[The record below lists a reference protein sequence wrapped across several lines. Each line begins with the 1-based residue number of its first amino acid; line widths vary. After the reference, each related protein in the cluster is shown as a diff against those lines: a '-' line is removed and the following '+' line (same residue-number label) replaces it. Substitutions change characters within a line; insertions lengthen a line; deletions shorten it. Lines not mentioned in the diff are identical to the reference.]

1 MNMMIGTCLSLLIRI
16 ELASPGTQIL
26 ANDAQLYNTVVTA
39 HAFLMSAS
47 MCLFFKLFSVMKT
60 LDYLYQVKDSQT
72 GGIELHGETQTVKL
86 IIKDGAGTRVVVLF
100 SPLTIRYI
108 LIRITNLSHTIRH
121 RRDIKFIYHLDLCII
136 SIYGIINVN
145 VEINKLWNITQC
157 EKISM
162 QESKYSKP
170 KIGTLGSSK
179 GTIYMVPNNIAFS
192 AGLGIL
198 SREDGIIVVRNL
210 VGRMVVYNQ
219 GIRKYSSKADLS
231 NQVKRGS
238 ELYYVPEPN
247 LKEIN
252 IKKISN
258 LKNLV
263 LAYEN
268 IKSKPGS
275 MTGILPNSE
284 NNITLDGIN
293 LNYLKNIQKKL
304 RGGKYKFPP
313 AIRIKIPKPGKNE
326 TRPLTIA
333 SPRDKIV
340 QKAIQQVIGE
350 EYEKIFLNTSHGF
363 RPGKGTHTAIQ
374 YLDAQ
379 FQSSHYIIEADFS
392 KAFDSIQHKNLI
404 ELIKKNCKCIK
415 TLQLIES
422 SLKAGYVE
430 FSVLNKKLDYETAQG
445 SVLSPL
451 LCNIYLHELDKYVEE
466 LKREYRKGDKRKKN
480 KLYESISNKVK
491 YMRRKG
497 TDKLKPEKYKELMKQ
512 LLLTPSVRNDDS
524 YIRLHY
530 IRYADDF
537 VLGVEG
543 SFKLSKEI
551 LGKLRDYIE
560 NVLKLK
566 LNDDKTGIIKYSKKP
581 FKFLGYTIM
590 SPHLKGISKP
600 VENIK
605 EANSG
610 RIVTR
615 RKKIRIRFAMNTNK
629 ILKTLETEG
638 FIRKRTSR
646 YNRNKLEYR
655 GTFRGNLINL
665 DHADILMYYNSK
677 ISGIYNYYNFVCNM
691 NQVASII

>member
-1 MNMMIGTCLSLLIRI
+1 MIGTCLSFLIRI
-16 ELASPGTQIL
+16 ELGSPGTQIL
-26 ANDAQLYNTVVTA
+26 ANDTQLYNTIITA
-39 HAFLMSAS
+39 HAFIMSAP
-47 MCLFFKLFSVMKT
+47 MCLFFRLFSVMKT

-72 GGIELHGETQTVKL
+72 GGIELYEETQTVKL
-86 IIKDGAGTRVVVLF
+86 TIKDEAGTRVVVLV
-100 SPLTIRYI
+100 SSSTIRYI
-108 LIRITNLSHTIRH
+108 LIRLTNLSHTIRH
-121 RRDIKFIYHLDLCII
+121 RRDLKFIYHLDFRII
-136 SIYGIINVN
+136 SIYGIMNVN
-145 VEINKLWNITQC
+145 VEIDKLWNITQS
-157 EKISM
+157 EKKSM
-162 QESKYSKP
+162 QGSKHSKP

-179 GTIYMVPNNIAFS
+179 GTFSRVPNNLILHQ
-192 AGLGIL
+192 GLNIL
-198 SREDGIIVVRNL
+198 FREDGIIIVRNL
-210 VGRMVVYNQ
+210 VGRMVVCNQ

-238 ELYYVPEPN
+238 ELNYIPEPDF
-247 LKEIN
+247 KEIN

-275 MTGILPNSE
+275 MTGISLDSL

-293 LNYLKNIQKKL
+293 LNYLKSIQKKL

-313 AIRIKIPKPGKNE
+313 AKRIYIPKHGKNE

-340 QKAIQQVIGE
+340 QKALQQVMEE

-363 RPGKGTHTAIQ
+363 RQGRGTYTAIR
-374 YLDAQ
+374 YLDSH

-392 KAFDSIQHKNLI
+392 KAFDSIQHKSLI
-404 ELIKKNCKCIK
+404 ELIKRNCKCIK
-415 TLQLIES
+415 TLQLIKS

-430 FSVLNKKLDYETAQG
+430 FGVLHNKLEFGTAQG

-451 LCNIYLHELDKYVEE
+451 LCNIYLHELDKFVEE
-466 LKREYRKGDKRKKN
+466 LKREYCKGEKRKRN

-491 YMRRKG
+491 YMRKKG
-497 TDKLKPEKYKELMKQ
+497 TNKVKPEKYKELMKQ

-530 IRYADDF
+530 VRYADDF
-537 VLGVEG
+537 VLGIEG
-543 SFKLSKEI
+543 SYKVSKEI
-551 LGKLRDYIE
+551 LGKLRDFIE
-560 NVLKLK
+560 KVLKLK

-600 VENIK
+600 VERIK
-605 EANSG
+605 EINSG
-610 RIVTR
+610 RIITR
-615 RKKIRIRFAMNTNK
+615 RKKIRIRFAMNTDK
-629 ILKTLETEG
+629 ILDSLETEG

-655 GTFRGNLINL
+655 GTFRGNLVNL

-677 ISGIYNYYNFVCNM
+677 INGIYNYYNFVGNM
-691 NQVASII
+691 NQVARIM